1 MKTKYNK
8 IIEWVIMIIL
18 LIPAITLIALTYMLK
33 VAVTLVKVLQVTV
46 EISVAAVR
54 ALKEKL
60 VEVLSIKD

>member
-18 LIPAITLIALTYMLK
+18 LIPAITLTALTFMLK
-33 VAVTLVKVLQVTV
+33 VAVTLVKVVQVTI

>member
-46 EISVAAVR
+46 EISIAAVR

>member
-18 LIPAITLIALTYMLK
+18 LIPAITLTALKYMLK
-33 VAVTLVKVLQVTV
+33 VVVTLVKAVQVIV
-46 EISVAAVR
+46 EISMASVR

>member
-18 LIPAITLIALTYMLK
+18 LIPAIILIALTYMLK
-33 VAVTLVKVLQVTV
+33 VAVTLVKVVQVTV

>member
-18 LIPAITLIALTYMLK
+18 LIPAITLTALHYMLK
-33 VAVTLVKVLQVTV
+33 VVVTLVKAVQVIV
-46 EISVAAVR
+46 EISMASVR